1 MWGKVCKFCCLLYI
15 YAFVHINCSMLKSN
29 KIPSKREREGV
40 ESRNVQEQWTIYLLF
55 LSDYNPFPRNLDLI
69 DLKLSLVNNFYLF
82 RQSKLKD
89 FFYTFKLYC
98 L

>member
-1 MWGKVCKFCCLLYI
+1 
-15 YAFVHINCSMLKSN
+15 MLKSN

-82 RQSKLKD
+82 KQSKLKD
-89 FFYTFKLYC
+89 FFILLNLIVC
-98 L
+98 SLRS